1 MRLFPTSIP
10 PTVSH
15 LRTPSTAT
23 DPPGIY
29 KVVTA
34 KTHALSEPLPA
45 GTIFRINTGGPL
57 PAGADAV
64 IMVEDTRLHSTLKD
78 AAGAEVE
85 EAEVETLAQVAPR
98 ENVRAPGSDTRR
110 GDLVLER
117 GTVLH
122 AAGGEIGTLAFVGRK
137 SARVFGRPVV
147 AVLSTGNELLDL
159 QDPRPMQGEWGGI
172 WDTNRPSLQ
181 AALEGMGY
189 EVVDLG
195 IVPDECANPSLC
207 ARGTGTYRR
216 VSVWTHTSQR

>member
-1 MRLFPTSIP
+1 M
-10 PTVSH
+10 
-15 LRTPSTAT
+15 
-23 DPPGIY
+23 
-29 KVVTA
+29 
-34 KTHALSEPLPA
+34 
-45 GTIFRINTGGPL
+45 IFRINTGGPL

-64 IMVEDTRLHSTLKD
+64 IMVEDTRLHSTHKD
-78 AAGAEVE
+78 TAGADVE

-122 AAGGEIGTLAFVGRK
+122 AAGGEIGTLAFVGHK
-137 SARVFGRPVV
+137 SARVFKKPVV

-159 QDPRPMQGEWGGI
+159 QDPKPMQGEWGGI

-189 EVVDLG
+189 EVLDLG
-195 IVPDECANPSLC
+195 IVPDECAQPSVC
-207 ARGTGTYRR
+207 AHEGSTYRR
-216 VSVWTHTSQR
+216 VSASTHTSPC

>member
-1 MRLFPTSIP
+1 MDM
-10 PTVSH
+10 
-15 LRTPSTAT
+15 PSVVRPFTAT
-23 DPPGIY
+23 HHLISFTSTPAATDAPGIY

-34 KTHALSEPLPA
+34 KTHALADPLPA
-45 GTIFRINTGGPL
+45 GTVFRINTGGPL

-64 IMVEDTRLHSTLKD
+64 IMVEDTRLHSTHKD
-78 AAGAEVE
+78 ASGAEVE

-98 ENVRAPGSDTRR
+98 ENVRAPGSDTRQ

-137 SARVFGRPVV
+137 SAQVHKRPVV

-159 QDPRPMQGEWGGI
+159 QDPKPMQGEWGGI

-195 IVPDECANPSLC
+195 IVPDECAVPLLR
-207 ARGTGTYRR
+207 AR
-216 VSVWTHTSQR
+216 